1 MYLDNL
7 ILLMCKE
14 KLIHKSGFVNII
26 GFPNVGKST
35 LMNSLV
41 GEDLSIITHKP
52 QTTRHRILGIVDKYN
67 AQIIFSDTPGFMI
80 KTAFFMQKIM
90 MEYIERSLE
99 DADIILF
106 TTEIGKFYISDKYFS
121 ILNSLK
127 NIKTNKPFL
136 ILINKIDKIGVEC
149 DEKILYKTINYWHR
163 IFPHSEILPISALK
177 KINQDLLMDK
187 ILGLLSEH
195 PPYYPKGLLSDR
207 SKRFFVN
214 EIIREKI
221 FLLYKK
227 EIPYS
232 VEIFTE
238 KFKENEMFLHI
249 FSSIYVERNSQKGI
263 LIGKKGNYINKLGAL
278 SIKGIEKFFKKK
290 VWLKLNV
297 KICKNWRSDYKILK
311 KFGY

>member
-1 MYLDNL
+1 
-7 ILLMCKE
+7 MCNE
-14 KLIHKSGFVNII
+14 QLIHKSGFVNII

-41 GEDLSIITHKP
+41 GEDISIITPKP

-80 KTAFFMQKIM
+80 RTAFFMQKIM
-90 MEYIERSLE
+90 MKYIERSLE

-106 TTEIGKFYISDKYFS
+106 TTEIGKFFISDKYFS
-121 ILNSLK
+121 IFNSLK
-127 NIKTNKPFL
+127 NINKNKHFL
-136 ILINKIDKIGVEC
+136 ILINKIDKIGVEY
-149 DEKILYKTINYWHR
+149 DEKILYETINYWHR

-177 KINQDLLMDK
+177 NINQDLLMDK
-187 ILGLLSEH
+187 IIGLLSEH
-195 PPYYPKGLLSDR
+195 PPYYPNGLLSNR
-207 SKRFFVN
+207 SERFFVN

-221 FLLYKK
+221 FFLYKK

-238 KFKENEMFLHI
+238 KFKKNEICIHI

-263 LIGKKGNYINKLGAL
+263 IIGKKGTYINKLGAL

-290 VWLKLNV
+290 VWLKLDV
-297 KICKNWRSDYKILK
+297 KVCKNWRSDYKLLK